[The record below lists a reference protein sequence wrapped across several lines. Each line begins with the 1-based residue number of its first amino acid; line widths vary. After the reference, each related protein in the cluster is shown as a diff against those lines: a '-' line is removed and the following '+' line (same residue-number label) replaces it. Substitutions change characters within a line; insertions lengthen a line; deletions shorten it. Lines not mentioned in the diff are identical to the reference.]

1 MLPQRTYESGKSK
14 MSDSETKPLPLV
26 PPEGTALVI
35 VKTKEGGTREMI
47 RSEKGTFV
55 KKPKP
60 LIPTVE
66 FTRKERKILYG
77 INPEYGIPEHEVAFR
92 NILRI
97 SQIQTS
103 DPKLA
108 MAVVKAYE
116 IAMRRALGKEASSEQ
131 DLERITTQP
140 VKTIIVV
147 SPDIMN
153 PKLVDADNP
162 AQKPK
167 QPSFADAVVI
177 QQN

>member
-1 MLPQRTYESGKSK
+1 MADSKDKSQATPELPENTS
-14 MSDSETKPLPLV
+14 
-26 PPEGTALVI
+26 LVI

-47 RSEKGTFV
+47 RAEGSGQFV

-60 LIPTVE
+60 PIPTVE
-66 FTRKERKILYG
+66 FTRKERKILYRPSKTKEG
-77 INPEYGIPEHEVAFR
+77 LTEHEVAFL

-97 SQIQTS
+97 SQLETE

-116 IAMRRALGKEASSEQ
+116 IVMRRALGKEASSEQ
-131 DLERITTQP
+131 DLDRITTQP

-153 PKLVDADNP
+153 PKIVDADKVVE
-162 AQKPK
+162 KPK
-167 QPSFADAVVI
+167 QPSFAEVTSI
-177 QQN
+177 TTNEKK